1 MSYFRELP
9 NIFYQSQS
17 KDRNSSN
24 DYVLIKNIFRRT
36 KLRDDLQNVVTIFN
50 KYQISPGE
58 RPDTIADYLYGDPG
72 LDWVVMMTANIINI
86 RDQWPLSDKEL
97 YKYAENK
104 YGTKLNDV
112 RFHETTEVKDSLGR
126 LILPKGKIVDSDFT
140 IPKPDANTATLNPV
154 AAVSNYD
161 YEVRENDKKRQI
173 FVLKQEYLGMFLEDM
188 RNAMKYDQ
196 SSEYINSRVSATR
209 NTRNTSAE

>member
-24 DYVLIKNIFRRT
+24 DYVLVKNLFRRT
-36 KLRDDLQNVVTIFN
+36 KLRDDIQSVVTLFN

-58 RPDTIADYLYGDPG
+58 RPDTIAEYLYGDPG

-97 YKYAENK
+97 YEYADNK
-104 YGTKLNDV
+104 YGNKLNDV
-112 RFHETTEVKDSLGR
+112 RYYETTEVKDSLNR
-126 LILPKGKIVDSDFT
+126 LILPKGKIVDQDFK
-140 IPKPDANTATLNPV
+140 IPDPSSSTADLNPV
-154 AAVSNYD
+154 VSVSNYVH
-161 YEVRENDKKRQI
+161 EVRENDKRRQI
-173 FVLKQEYLGMFLEDM
+173 FVLKPEYLGMFLEDM
-188 RNAMKYDQ
+188 RNEMKYGR
-196 SSEYINSRVSATR
+196 SSEYISGNVAATR

>member
-24 DYVLIKNIFRRT
+24 DYVLVKNIFRRT
-36 KLRDDLQNVVTIFN
+36 KLRDDLQNVVTLFN
-50 KYQISPGE
+50 KYQIAPGE

-72 LDWVVMMTANIINI
+72 LDWVVMMTANIINV

-97 YKYAENK
+97 YDYAENK

-112 RFHETTEVKDSLGR
+112 RFHETTEVKDSLNR
-126 LILPKGKIVDSDFT
+126 LILPKGKIVDKDFK
-140 IPKPDANTATLNPV
+140 IPDPSSSTTDLNPV
-154 AAVSNYD
+154 VSVSNYD
-161 YEVRENDKKRQI
+161 HEVRENDKKRQI
-173 FVLKQEYLGMFLEDM
+173 FVLKSEYLGMFLEDM
-188 RNAMKYDQ
+188 RNEMKYGR
-196 SSEYINSRVSATR
+196 SSEYISSDVAATR

>member
-9 NIFYQSQS
+9 NIYYQSQS

-24 DYVLIKNIFRRT
+24 DYVLVKNLFRRT
-36 KLRDDLQNVVTIFN
+36 KLRDDLQSAVTIFD
-50 KYQISPGE
+50 KYQVGHGE
-58 RPDTIADYLYGDPG
+58 RPDTIAEQLYGDSG
-72 LDWVVMMTANIINI
+72 LDWVVMMTANIINV
-86 RDQWPLSDKEL
+86 RDQWPLSDSEL

-112 RFHETTEVKDSLGR
+112 RFHETTEVKDSSGR
-126 LILPKGKIVDSDFT
+126 LILPKGKIVDSGFT
-140 IPKPDANTATLNPV
+140 IPKPGTDTATLNPV
-154 AAVSNYD
+154 VSISNYD

-173 FVLKQEYLGMFLEDM
+173 FVLKPEYLGMFLEDM
-188 RNAMKYDQ
+188 RNEMKYAR
-196 SSEYINSRVSATR
+196 SSEYINSNVAATR

>member
-17 KDRNSSN
+17 KDRNSST
-24 DYVLIKNIFRRT
+24 DYVLVKNIFRRT

-50 KYQISPGE
+50 KYQIGEGE

-86 RDQWPLSDKEL
+86 RDQWPLSDKDL
-97 YKYAENK
+97 YNYAESK

-112 RFHETTEVKDSLGR
+112 RFYETTEVKDSSNR
-126 LILPKGKIVDSDFT
+126 LILPKGKIVDQDFK
-140 IPKPDANTATLNPV
+140 IPNPSTPTADLNPV
-154 AAVSNYD
+154 VSVSNYN
-161 YEVRENDKKRQI
+161 YEVRENDEKRQI
-173 FVLKQEYLGMFLEDM
+173 FVLKSEYLGMFLEDM
-188 RNAMKYDQ
+188 RNEMKYGR
-196 SSEYINSRVSATR
+196 SSEYISSNVAATR

>member
-24 DYVLIKNIFRRT
+24 DYVLVKNLFRRT
-36 KLRDDLQNVVTIFN
+36 KLRDDLQSIVTIFN

-58 RPDTIADYLYGDPG
+58 RPDTIAEYLYGDPG
-72 LDWVVMMTANIINI
+72 LDWVVMMTANIINV

-97 YKYAENK
+97 YNYAEDK

-112 RFHETTEVKDSLGR
+112 RFYETTEVKDSSGR
-126 LILPKGKIVDSDFT
+126 LILPEGKIVDQNFK
-140 IPKPDANTATLNPV
+140 IPNPSTPTADLNPV
-154 AAVSNYD
+154 VSVSNYVH
-161 YEVRENDKKRQI
+161 EVRENDEKRQI
-173 FVLKQEYLGMFLEDM
+173 FVLKPEYLGIFLEDM
-188 RNAMKYDQ
+188 RNEMKYGR
-196 SSEYINSRVSATR
+196 SSEYISSNVAATR

>member
-24 DYVLIKNIFRRT
+24 DYVLVKNLFRRT
-36 KLRDDLQNVVTIFN
+36 KLRDDLQNVVTLFN

-58 RPDTIADYLYGDPG
+58 RPDTIAEYLYGDPG

-97 YKYAENK
+97 YEYADNK
-104 YGTKLNDV
+104 YGNKLNDV
-112 RFHETTEVKDSLGR
+112 RYYETTEVKDSLNR
-126 LILPKGKIVDSDFT
+126 LILPKGKIVDQDFK
-140 IPKPDANTATLNPV
+140 IPDPSSSTTDLNPV
-154 AAVSNYD
+154 VSVSNYVH
-161 YEVRENDKKRQI
+161 EVRENDKKRQI
-173 FVLKQEYLGMFLEDM
+173 FVLKPEYLGMFLEDM
-188 RNAMKYDQ
+188 RNEMKYGR
-196 SSEYINSRVSATR
+196 SSEYISSNVAATR

>member
-36 KLRDDLQNVVTIFN
+36 KLRDDLQSVTTLFN

-58 RPDTIADYLYGDPG
+58 RPDTIAEYLYGDPG
-72 LDWVVMMTANIINI
+72 LDWVVMMTANIISV

-97 YKYAENK
+97 YNYAENK

-112 RFHETTEVKDSLGR
+112 RFHETTEVKDSSNR
-126 LILPKGKIVDSDFT
+126 LILPKGKIVDQDFK
-140 IPKPDANTATLNPV
+140 IPDPSSSTTDLNPV
-154 AAVSNYD
+154 VSVTNYD

-173 FVLKQEYLGMFLEDM
+173 FVLKPEYLGMFLEDM
-188 RNAMKYDQ
+188 RNEMKYGR
-196 SSEYINSRVSATR
+196 SSEYISSNVAATR

>member
-24 DYVLIKNIFRRT
+24 DYVLVKNLFRRT
-36 KLRDDLQNVVTIFN
+36 KLRDDLQSVVTLFN

-58 RPDTIADYLYGDPG
+58 RPDTIAEYLYGDPG

-97 YKYAENK
+97 YEYADNK
-104 YGTKLNDV
+104 YGNKLNDV
-112 RFHETTEVKDSLGR
+112 RYYETTEVKDSLNR
-126 LILPKGKIVDSDFT
+126 LILPKGKIVDQDFK
-140 IPKPDANTATLNPV
+140 IPDPSSTTTDLNPV
-154 AAVSNYD
+154 VSVSNYVH
-161 YEVRENDKKRQI
+161 EVRENDKKRQI
-173 FVLKQEYLGMFLEDM
+173 FVLKPEFLGMFLEDM
-188 RNAMKYDQ
+188 RNEMKYGR
-196 SSEYINSRVSATR
+196 SSEYISSNVAATR

>member
-24 DYVLIKNIFRRT
+24 DYVLVKNLFRRN
-36 KLRDDLQNVVTIFN
+36 KLRDDLQNTVTAFN
-50 KYQISPGE
+50 KYQIAPGE

-86 RDQWPLSDKEL
+86 RDQWPLSDTEL
-97 YKYAENK
+97 YNYAENK

-112 RFHETTEVKDSLGR
+112 RFYETTEVRDSSNR
-126 LILPKGKIVDSDFT
+126 LILPKGKIVDSGFT
-140 IPKPDANTATLNPV
+140 IPKPGTDTETLNPV
-154 AAVSNYD
+154 TSISNYL

-173 FVLKQEYLGMFLEDM
+173 FVLKPEYLGMFLEDM
-188 RNAMKYDQ
+188 RNEMKYGR
-196 SSEYINSRVSATR
+196 SSEYINSNVAATR

>member
-24 DYVLIKNIFRRT
+24 DYVLVKNLFRRT
-36 KLRDDLQNVVTIFN
+36 KLRDDIQSVVTLFN

-58 RPDTIADYLYGDPG
+58 RPDTIAEYLYGDPG

-97 YKYAENK
+97 YEYADNK
-104 YGTKLNDV
+104 YGNKLNDV
-112 RFHETTEVKDSLGR
+112 RYYETTEVKDSLNR
-126 LILPKGKIVDSDFT
+126 LILPKGKIVDQDFK
-140 IPKPDANTATLNPV
+140 IPDPSSSTTDLNPV
-154 AAVSNYD
+154 VSVSNYVH
-161 YEVRENDKKRQI
+161 EVRENDKKRQI
-173 FVLKQEYLGMFLEDM
+173 FVLKPEYLGMFLEDM
-188 RNAMKYDQ
+188 RNEMKYGR
-196 SSEYINSRVSATR
+196 SSEYISSNVAATR

>member
-24 DYVLIKNIFRRT
+24 DYVLVKNLFRRT
-36 KLRDDLQNVVTIFN
+36 KLRDDLQSAVTIFD
-50 KYQISPGE
+50 KYQVGHGE
-58 RPDTIADYLYGDPG
+58 RPDTIAEQLYGDSG
-72 LDWVVMMTANIINI
+72 LDWVVMMTANIINV
-86 RDQWPLSDKEL
+86 RDQWPLSDTEL
-97 YKYAENK
+97 YKYAESK

-112 RFHETTEVKDSLGR
+112 RFHETTEVKDSSGR
-126 LILPKGKIVDSDFT
+126 LILPKGKIVDSGFT
-140 IPKPDANTATLNPV
+140 IPKPGTDTATLNPV
-154 AAVSNYD
+154 VSISNYD

-173 FVLKQEYLGMFLEDM
+173 FVLKPEYLGMFLEDM
-188 RNAMKYDQ
+188 RNEMKYGR
-196 SSEYINSRVSATR
+196 SSEYINSNVAATR

>member
-36 KLRDDLQNVVTIFN
+36 KLRDDLQNVVTLFN

-72 LDWVVMMTANIINI
+72 LDWVVMMTANIINV

-97 YKYAENK
+97 YDYAEK
-104 YGTKLNDV
+104 
-112 RFHETTEVKDSLGR
+112 SMGR
-126 LILPKGKIVDSDFT
+126 S
-140 IPKPDANTATLNPV
+140 
-154 AAVSNYD
+154 
-161 YEVRENDKKRQI
+161 
-173 FVLKQEYLGMFLEDM
+173 
-188 RNAMKYDQ
+188 
-196 SSEYINSRVSATR
+196 
-209 NTRNTSAE
+209 

>member
-17 KDRNSSN
+17 KDRNSSK
-24 DYVLIKNIFRRT
+24 DYVLVKNLFRRT
-36 KLRDDLQNVVTIFN
+36 KLRDDLQSVVTLFN

-58 RPDTIADYLYGDPG
+58 RPDTIAEYLYGDPG

-97 YKYAENK
+97 YEYADNK
-104 YGTKLNDV
+104 YGNKLNDV
-112 RFHETTEVKDSLGR
+112 RYYETTEVKDSLNR
-126 LILPKGKIVDSDFT
+126 LILPKGKIVDQDFK
-140 IPKPDANTATLNPV
+140 IPDPSSSTTDLNPV
-154 AAVSNYD
+154 VSVSNYVH
-161 YEVRENDKKRQI
+161 EVRENDKKRQI
-173 FVLKQEYLGMFLEDM
+173 FVLKPEYLGMFLEDM
-188 RNAMKYDQ
+188 RNEMKYGR
-196 SSEYINSRVSATR
+196 SSEYISSNVAATR

>member
-24 DYVLIKNIFRRT
+24 DYVLVKNLFRRT
-36 KLRDDLQNVVTIFN
+36 KLRDDLQNVVTLFN

-72 LDWVVMMTANIINI
+72 LDWVVMMTANIINV

-97 YKYAENK
+97 YNYAENK

-112 RFHETTEVKDSLGR
+112 RFHETTEVKDSSNR
-126 LILPKGKIVDSDFT
+126 LILPKGKIVDQDFK
-140 IPKPDANTATLNPV
+140 IPDPSSSTTDLNPV
-154 AAVSNYD
+154 ISVSNYD

-173 FVLKQEYLGMFLEDM
+173 FVLKPEYLGMFLEDM
-188 RNAMKYDQ
+188 RNEMKYGR
-196 SSEYINSRVSATR
+196 SSEYISSNVAATR

>member
-9 NIFYQSQS
+9 NIYYQSQS

-24 DYVLIKNIFRRT
+24 DYVLVKNLFRRT
-36 KLRDDLQNVVTIFN
+36 KLRDDLQSAVTIFD
-50 KYQISPGE
+50 KYQVGHGE
-58 RPDTIADYLYGDPG
+58 RPDTIAEQLYGDSG
-72 LDWVVMMTANIINI
+72 LDWVVMMTANIINV
-86 RDQWPLSDKEL
+86 RDQWPLSDSEL

-112 RFHETTEVKDSLGR
+112 RFHETTEVKDSSGR
-126 LILPKGKIVDSDFT
+126 LILPKGKIVDSGFT
-140 IPKPDANTATLNPV
+140 IPKPGTDTETLNPV
-154 AAVSNYD
+154 ASISNYL

-173 FVLKQEYLGMFLEDM
+173 FVLKPEYLGMFLEDM
-188 RNAMKYDQ
+188 RNEMKYAR
-196 SSEYINSRVSATR
+196 SSEYINSNVAATR

>member
-24 DYVLIKNIFRRT
+24 DYVLVKNLFRRT
-36 KLRDDLQNVVTIFN
+36 KLRDDLQSAVTIFD
-50 KYQISPGE
+50 KYQVGHGE
-58 RPDTIADYLYGDPG
+58 RPDTIAEQLYGDSG
-72 LDWVVMMTANIINI
+72 LDWVVMMTANIINV
-86 RDQWPLSDKEL
+86 RDQWPLSDSEL

-112 RFHETTEVKDSLGR
+112 RFHETTEVKDSSGR
-126 LILPKGKIVDSDFT
+126 LILPKGKIVDSGFT
-140 IPKPDANTATLNPV
+140 IPKPGTDTATLNPV
-154 AAVSNYD
+154 VSISNYD

-173 FVLKQEYLGMFLEDM
+173 FVLKPEYLGMFLEDM
-188 RNAMKYDQ
+188 RNEMKYGR
-196 SSEYINSRVSATR
+196 SSEYINSNVAATR

>member
-24 DYVLIKNIFRRT
+24 DYVLVKNLFRRT
-36 KLRDDLQNVVTIFN
+36 KLRDDLQSAVTIFD
-50 KYQISPGE
+50 KYQIGQGE
-58 RPDTIADYLYGDPG
+58 RPDTIAEQLYGDPG
-72 LDWVVMMTANIINI
+72 LDWVVMMTANIINV
-86 RDQWPLSDKEL
+86 RDQWPLSDTEL
-97 YKYAENK
+97 YKYAESK

-112 RFHETTEVKDSLGR
+112 RFHETTEVKDSSGR
-126 LILPKGKIVDSDFT
+126 LILPKGKIVDSGFT
-140 IPKPDANTATLNPV
+140 IPKPGTDTATLNPV
-154 AAVSNYD
+154 VSISNYD

-173 FVLKQEYLGMFLEDM
+173 FVLKPEYLGMFLEDM
-188 RNAMKYDQ
+188 RNEMKYGR
-196 SSEYINSRVSATR
+196 SSEYINSNVAATR

>member
-24 DYVLIKNIFRRT
+24 DYVLVKNLFRRT
-36 KLRDDLQNVVTIFN
+36 KLRDDIQSVVTLFN

-58 RPDTIADYLYGDPG
+58 RPDTIAEYLYGDPG

-97 YKYAENK
+97 YEYADNK
-104 YGTKLNDV
+104 YGNKLNDV
-112 RFHETTEVKDSLGR
+112 RYYETTEVKDSLNR
-126 LILPKGKIVDSDFT
+126 LILPKGKIVDQDFK
-140 IPKPDANTATLNPV
+140 IPDPSSSTTDLNPV
-154 AAVSNYD
+154 VSVSNYVH
-161 YEVRENDKKRQI
+161 EVRENDKKRQI
-173 FVLKQEYLGMFLEDM
+173 FVLKPEFLGMFLEDM
-188 RNAMKYDQ
+188 RNEMKYGR
-196 SSEYINSRVSATR
+196 SSEYISSNVAATR

>member
-9 NIFYQSQS
+9 NIYYQSQS

-24 DYVLIKNIFRRT
+24 DYVLVKNLFRRT
-36 KLRDDLQNVVTIFN
+36 KLRDDLQSAVTIFD
-50 KYQISPGE
+50 KYQVGHGE
-58 RPDTIADYLYGDPG
+58 RPDTIAEQLYGDSG
-72 LDWVVMMTANIINI
+72 LDWVVMMTANIINV
-86 RDQWPLSDKEL
+86 RDQWPLSDSEL

-112 RFHETTEVKDSLGR
+112 RFHETTEVKDSSGR
-126 LILPKGKIVDSDFT
+126 LILPKGKIVDSGFT
-140 IPKPDANTATLNPV
+140 IPKPGTDTATLNPV
-154 AAVSNYD
+154 VSISNYD

-173 FVLKQEYLGMFLEDM
+173 FVLKPEYLGMFLEDM
-188 RNAMKYDQ
+188 RNEMKYGR
-196 SSEYINSRVSATR
+196 SSEYINSNVAATR

>member
-24 DYVLIKNIFRRT
+24 DYVLVKNLFRRT
-36 KLRDDLQNVVTIFN
+36 KLRDDLQSVVTLFN

-58 RPDTIADYLYGDPG
+58 RPDTIAEYLYGDPG
-72 LDWVVMMTANIINI
+72 LDWVVMMTANIINV

-97 YKYAENK
+97 YNYAENK

-112 RFHETTEVKDSLGR
+112 RFYETTEVKDSSGR
-126 LILPKGKIVDSDFT
+126 LILPKGKIVDQNFK
-140 IPKPDANTATLNPV
+140 IPNPSTPTADLNPV
-154 AAVSNYD
+154 VSVSNYV
-161 YEVRENDKKRQI
+161 YEVRENDKRRQI
-173 FVLKQEYLGMFLEDM
+173 FVLKPEYLGMFLEDM